1 MSTKQVDSRSVSD
14 DHIRQFERDK
24 ASGKQM
30 IHRLRDW
37 EPGDVIFGYDVIQA
51 NGSMSG
57 KTFKRGS
64 ELGGNSA
71 IRNALN
77 GLEDQ
82 PLFGET
88 LSDGTVAFAWVGRI
102 VRTRQERGDPM
113 DGEPGLKFAEL
124 EDVTVLASR
133 DGDKE

>member
-1 MSTKQVDSRSVSD
+1 MSTKTADSRSVSNER
-14 DHIRQFERDK
+14 IRQFEEDK
-24 ASGKQM
+24 SSGEQM

-37 EPGDVIFGYDVIQA
+37 EAGDVIFGYDVIQA

-57 KTFKRGS
+57 KTFKRGNS
-64 ELGGNSA
+64 LGGNSCVE
-71 IRNALN
+71 NALA
-77 GLEDQ
+77 GLENQ
-82 PLFGET
+82 PLIGDT